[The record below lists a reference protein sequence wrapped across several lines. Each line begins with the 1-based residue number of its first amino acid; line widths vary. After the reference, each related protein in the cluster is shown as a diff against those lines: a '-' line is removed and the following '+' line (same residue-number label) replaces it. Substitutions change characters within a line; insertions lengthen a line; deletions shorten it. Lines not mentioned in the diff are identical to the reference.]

1 MAVLLCLYTGFRLGE
16 LCALKWEDIDF
27 SNQLISVARTVQ
39 RLHVEG
45 HETKTKLLVTEPK
58 SSYSRREIPLS
69 PTILELLMC
78 FQNNKEYVFGG
89 NDPLEPRTLQ
99 YQFKKIL
106 REAGIPNK
114 KFHILRHTFATNC
127 VEGGADAKSLS
138 ELLGHSNVQI
148 TLNRYVNPSID
159 IKRKHIDELAV
170 FYGQIHGQTD

>member
-148 TLNRYVNPSID
+148 TLNRYVHPSMD

-170 FYGQIHGQTD
+170 FYGQIHGQID